1 MFFLRERVISQF
13 LFDMNLP
20 EISRTD
26 ACNLYR
32 MFLLDQGRPPIPFY
46 PRLGPRLKL
55 VRRLRSSTSKCIE
68 QEAFYEHEQVNRRKV
83 TIGRRLRRSTSSC
96 IEPEKESMEPT

>member
-1 MFFLRERVISQF
+1 MDERRTYIFLRERVISQF

-26 ACNLYR
+26 ACYLYR

-46 PRLGPRLKL
+46 PRLGPRLKIGQE
-55 VRRLRSSTSKCIE
+55 IE
-68 QEAFYEHEQVNRRKV
+68 KQHK
-83 TIGRRLRRSTSSC
+83 
-96 IEPEKESMEPT
+96 